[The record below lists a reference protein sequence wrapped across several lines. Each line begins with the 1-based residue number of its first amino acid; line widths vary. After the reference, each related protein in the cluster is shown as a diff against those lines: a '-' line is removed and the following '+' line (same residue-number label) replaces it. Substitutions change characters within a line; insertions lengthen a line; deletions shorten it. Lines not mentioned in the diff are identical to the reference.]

1 MNEIILNS
9 LQLKTFTEQDALD
22 YCQINNINPDNI
34 TVLDLFNNKLT
45 DISVLKYLN
54 NLKFLGLI
62 GNNITDIFPLK
73 NLINIEELNLGYNEI
88 TDISAI
94 QYLDNIL
101 RLDIRNLELESD
113 QIQYIK
119 SLNNLKILWCKNG
132 FKDMNIIKLFK
143 SSLYTALN

>member
-132 FKDMNIIKLFK
+132 FKDMNIIQLFK